1 MLRIRRKRLFWFG
14 AGLLAVGVSFLVF
27 PPYEAYC
34 ESDNANDYYCTA
46 YGVAVALGSVIEAHS
61 GAITALATI
70 FIGLFT
76 YTLKRSTDKMWDA
89 SERQIK
95 TTRQIA
101 TVEAR
106 QMRTSLKQAAESAG
120 IAKEQVEIAKSQIE
134 VAKIGI
140 FDLERAYLAAGP
152 TQIKVDFVAS
162 DTARSRGFYMPSDPQ
177 ELRLKL
183 LIHNTGHTGGTIKKI
198 YGEFSDILP
207 DSPTYESV
215 APIIT
220 DLGIA
225 ASVESVLHP
234 FEFQSDFIGQQF
246 FWGYVEYT
254 DIFKKTH
261 TSRFCTHLEPA
272 ERGTMGKFQIA
283 GSDPWRECD

>member
-106 QMRTSLKQAAESAG
+106 QMRTSLKQAALS
-120 IAKEQVEIAKSQIE
+120 
-134 VAKIGI
+134 
-140 FDLERAYLAAGP
+140 
-152 TQIKVDFVAS
+152 
-162 DTARSRGFYMPSDPQ
+162 
-177 ELRLKL
+177 
-183 LIHNTGHTGGTIKKI
+183 
-198 YGEFSDILP
+198 LP
-207 DSPTYESV
+207 E
-215 APIIT
+215 
-220 DLGIA
+220 
-225 ASVESVLHP
+225 
-234 FEFQSDFIGQQF
+234 
-246 FWGYVEYT
+246 
-254 DIFKKTH
+254 
-261 TSRFCTHLEPA
+261 
-272 ERGTMGKFQIA
+272 
-283 GSDPWRECD
+283 